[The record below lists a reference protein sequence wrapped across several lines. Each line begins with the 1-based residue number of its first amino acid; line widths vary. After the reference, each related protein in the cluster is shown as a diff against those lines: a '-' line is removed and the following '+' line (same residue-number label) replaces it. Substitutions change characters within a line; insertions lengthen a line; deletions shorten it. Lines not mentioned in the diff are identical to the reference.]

1 MTSSIENS
9 AKSIESVPGASNI
22 EKSYRI
28 CKTTVAYGGMVGCD
42 KCDQW
47 FLPKCIK
54 LVLVLPFMQEKKCS
68 NQVAKNSTP
77 KTLGYIHWRL
87 K

>member
-54 LVLVLPFMQEKKCS
+54 LKKS
-68 NQVAKNSTP
+68 PTAKSWCCPSCKKKNVP
-77 KTLGYIHWRL
+77 IKLQKIQPQKH
-87 K
+87 

>member
-42 KCDQW
+42 KCDQ
-47 FLPKCIK
+47 
-54 LVLVLPFMQEKKCS
+54 
-68 NQVAKNSTP
+68 
-77 KTLGYIHWRL
+77 
-87 K
+87 